1 MPTIIPLENA
11 TQDMVSLVGRKAVQL
26 ATLQKHFLVPKAVI
40 ITNTLFQQFL
50 EQTGIKKDTEKMS
63 SLLKI
68 KPEEIST
75 AANLLKERILTTS
88 LPEEVFEGIKEAY
101 AMLSSDAHSPLQ
113 KSYDVRKDSLVAVR
127 PSPLGYDRK
136 DIHTSIL
143 NIRGIDRLQKAILLC
158 WASFFSPTAL
168 EYRLQYLSENTPS
181 GFAIILQQMVDSQA
195 AGILHT
201 QYKMNPQEVYI
212 IGCKGLGSALT
223 NGLIA
228 ADQYFITKKSLH
240 IAAIERGKQTFM
252 LEREK
257 ESDKTIKVYLQ
268 SEYAEQQKI
277 ADRHL
282 GELTL
287 LSEKI
292 EAFFGKPQVID
303 FAISNEQI
311 FFLGAYEPGWYK
323 EQMQR
328 ILEATNKHY
337 VTQEQDLQEE
347 GKKAQQ
353 KEEEISYGIVEE
365 LDKDHLVQ
373 VAVDGENESYLQ
385 KSVILETK
393 QQSIPLL
400 LRMSNTT
407 RPSATIFSPA
417 RSSRAESNEPLFQE
431 ATEEQKE
438 ELPNQYPEERQYT
451 NTLQKAETKTT
462 DVNEIISSI
471 DPFALEQEMAN
482 AAVQWE
488 QERSEVRK
496 AEEEQ
501 QQKNPEKSEA
511 KEQPE
516 RKEEIELPPVPVT
529 LANKRYESEL
539 TTVQKAAG
547 TLIIHCFR
555 ELKQKLPRE
564 QWVIRPELRHITVLV
579 QNYSE
584 KNVPPTKEQVLY
596 ALSVVEK
603 LQK

>member
-1 MPTIIPLENA
+1 MPTIISLENA

-26 ATLQKHFLVPKAVI
+26 ATLQKHFVVPKAVI

-50 EQTGIKKDTEKMS
+50 EQTGIKKDAEKMN

-88 LPEEVFEGIKEAY
+88 FPEEIFEGIKEAY
-101 AMLSSDAHSPLQ
+101 AMLSSDAHPNLQ
-113 KSYDVRKDSLVAVR
+113 KSSGVSKDSLVAVR

-143 NIRGIDRLQKAILLC
+143 NIRGIDRLQKAVLLC
-158 WASFFSPTAL
+158 WASFFSHTAL
-168 EYRLQYLSENTPS
+168 EYRLQHLSENTPS

-201 QYKMNPQEVYI
+201 QYKMNPKEVYI

-228 ADQYFITKKSLH
+228 ADQYFITKKSLR

-292 EAFFGKPQVID
+292 EAFFGKPLVVD
-303 FAISNEQI
+303 FAIANEQI
-311 FFLGAYEPGWYK
+311 FFLGAYEPEWYK

-328 ILEATNKHY
+328 ILDATNKQDA
-337 VTQEQDLQEE
+337 TQEQEVQEE
-347 GKKAQQ
+347 GKEAQQ

-365 LDKDHLVQ
+365 LDKDQLVQ

-393 QQSIPLL
+393 QQNIPLL

-407 RPSATIFSPA
+407 RPSTTIFSRT

-431 ATEEQKE
+431 ATEEQK
-438 ELPNQYPEERQYT
+438 T
-451 NTLQKAETKTT
+451 ETKTT
-462 DVNEIISSI
+462 DVNEIISGI

-488 QERSEVRK
+488 QKRSEVRK
-496 AEEEQ
+496 AEEEL

-516 RKEEIELPPVPVT
+516 RKEEIELPPVPIT
-529 LANKRYESEL
+529 LADKRYESEL

-547 TLIIHCFR
+547 TLIIHCFK
-555 ELKQKLPRE
+555 ELKQKLSRE
-564 QWVIRPELRHITVLV
+564 QWVIRPELRHITVLA
-579 QNYSE
+579 QNYTE

-596 ALSVVEK
+596 ALNIIEK